1 MLKIIYWYFCIGLVI
16 GIFRMT
22 MALQDPDYKRAVKIC
37 MGFEQYLTKTAHIKY
52 LLEGVWIV
60 LRAMLIIVF
69 LWPLELLGEFIEY
82 KVNQNKESE

>member
-1 MLKIIYWYFCIGLVI
+1 MLKIIFWYFGIGLVI

-22 MALQDPDYKRAVKIC
+22 MALQDPDYKRAAKIC
-37 MGFEQYLTKTAHIKY
+37 MGFEKYLTKTEHIKY

-60 LRAMLIIVF
+60 LRAMLIIIL

-82 KVNQNKESE
+82 KASQNKESE